1 MRIPQCLLVLACVLL
16 GGCNAVIADH
26 PLFVEADRSTT
37 LVLEDG
43 LWYRVD
49 SECEVDLSK
58 PRASWPNCADWMIFK
73 DSKAIKS
80 SDVKADE
87 ETEDLMLVDGNPPL
101 IQARVR
107 TNGSATVYGFLALEP
122 IKRSASGKLILVDV
136 WAVPC
141 GTQEAGAGPSAKI
154 TPYPGISE
162 ECRTDS
168 SEAVRAAAPKGRK
181 SDEDLVRWQW
191 VRAEAP

>member
-37 LVLEDG
+37 LSLEDG
-43 LWYRVD
+43 IWYRVD
-49 SECEVDLSK
+49 PECDVDLAK
-58 PRASWPNCADWMIFK
+58 PRADWPNCADWMIFK
-73 DSKAIKS
+73 DSRAILS
-80 SDVKADE
+80 SDPKADE

-122 IKRSASGKLILVDV
+122 VKRSASGKLILVDV

-154 TPYPGISE
+154 TPYPKISE

-168 SEAVRAAAPKGRK
+168 AEAVRAAAPKGRK

-191 VRAEAP
+191 VRAEGP